1 MLKLR
6 KRGGNGTLT
15 LRVTIFTL
23 PDLPPSENQRWRLW
37 QYEHKQAVFAHPK
50 YHAYLGSCKDGSQI
64 NKTQAGKVWNHFAI
78 VKDAFFL
85 SFRSYF
91 SSSTL
96 SKCWLSVVRQA
107 VEKQL
112 RSGLYSFS
120 SFASYSSLVNVLGVS
135 LYNVYGFFLRVVV
148 CSKHWLLQWLYIF
161 LSGRTVYTGWC
172 YWTRSWIIVSN
183 HLHTT

>member
-1 MLKLR
+1 MGHLPLGLLFLLSLIFLHHKI
-6 KRGGNGTLT
+6 KGGGYDNMN
-15 LRVTIFTL
+15 I
-23 PDLPPSENQRWRLW
+23 N
-37 QYEHKQAVFAHPK
+37 KQSFAHPK
-50 YHAYLGSCKDGSQI
+50 YHTWVLARMALKI

-112 RSGLYSFS
+112 RSGLYNFS

>member
-1 MLKLR
+1 MALK
-6 KRGGNGTLT
+6 
-15 LRVTIFTL
+15 
-23 PDLPPSENQRWRLW
+23 
-37 QYEHKQAVFAHPK
+37 
-50 YHAYLGSCKDGSQI
+50 I

-135 LYNVYGFFLRVVV
+135 LYNVYGFFLRFVG
-148 CSKHWLLQWLYIF
+148 CSKHWLLQWLYIYFFQVAQFILDDAIEQGHGSLCRIICTQPRRISAISVCF
-161 LSGRTVYTGWC
+161 LSVP
-172 YWTRSWIIVSN
+172 
-183 HLHTT
+183 HLLIYITLQARFWQ

>member
-1 MLKLR
+1 ML
-6 KRGGNGTLT
+6 
-15 LRVTIFTL
+15 
-23 PDLPPSENQRWRLW
+23 S
-37 QYEHKQAVFAHPK
+37 
-50 YHAYLGSCKDGSQI
+50 
-64 NKTQAGKVWNHFAI
+64 HFAI

-96 SKCWLSVVRQA
+96 SKCWLSVVRRA

-112 RSGLYSFS
+112 RSGLYSFG

-148 CSKHWLLQWLYIF
+148 CSKH
-161 LSGRTVYTGWC
+161 
-172 YWTRSWIIVSN
+172 
-183 HLHTT
+183 